1 MQNLLIY
8 QIARRDEEGHVIL
21 GPRNF
26 TTKRQKVGSKDHVM
40 FSKSSYVTVEDLY
53 KPALEK
59 VLRTEVKDGHIKAGH
74 EIAFKPAKVVREK
87 PYKAP
92 YEHMT
97 DRVEVKKEY
106 KDADG
111 KVITEPKNFYT
122 TPAKIGLAG
131 TKK

>member
-1 MQNLLIY
+1 
-8 QIARRDEEGHVIL
+8 
-21 GPRNF
+21 
-26 TTKRQKVGSKDHVM
+26 M

-111 KVITEPKNFYT
+111 KVIT
-122 TPAKIGLAG
+122 
-131 TKK
+131 